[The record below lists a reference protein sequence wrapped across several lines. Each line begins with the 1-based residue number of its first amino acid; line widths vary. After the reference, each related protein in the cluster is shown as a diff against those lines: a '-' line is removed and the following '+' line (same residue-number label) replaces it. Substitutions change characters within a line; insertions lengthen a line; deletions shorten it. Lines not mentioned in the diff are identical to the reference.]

1 LVHVN
6 KTSSAPVAI
15 LSAKRAAVPCVWHV
29 RSFAKNLGLV
39 ARYFVGACS
48 RLLFVSKAARKPYE
62 SAFPQFSKKF
72 EVLYNRVN
80 LKVALDEKDILK
92 KELGLSH
99 ETPLVGMIA
108 HFVSWKK
115 HDDFLK
121 CASEIMKV
129 MPQVRFVIAGGTL
142 DSNPQEEK
150 AKNDYKLKL
159 ASIFNQ
165 YQLSGRVFFLGQ
177 RYDVN
182 NIFPDL
188 DTLVIPSQF
197 ETFGRVA
204 VEAACFGVPL
214 VAYRG
219 GGLPEIFLDQQE
231 IIFVNPADIQALA
244 EGVLSLLKSPQKK
257 ETQIKKAREKALKFT
272 SDESVR
278 SLEKIYRELLGA
290 SS

>member
-1 LVHVN
+1 
-6 KTSSAPVAI
+6 
-15 LSAKRAAVPCVWHV
+15 
-29 RSFAKNLGLV
+29 
-39 ARYFVGACS
+39 
-48 RLLFVSKAARKPYE
+48 
-62 SAFPQFSKKF
+62 
-72 EVLYNRVN
+72 
-80 LKVALDEKDILK
+80 
-92 KELGLSH
+92 
-99 ETPLVGMIA
+99 
-108 HFVSWKK
+108 
-115 HDDFLK
+115 
-121 CASEIMKV
+121 
-129 MPQVRFVIAGGTL
+129 L